1 MRMLIYAVL
10 LVGAI
15 ALITHDRDEQE
26 RPEPP
31 TVQVEWRDP
40 NAGPPGSVG

>member
-1 MRMLIYAVL
+1 MDFLRALFHAVL

-15 ALITHDRDEQE
+15 ALITHDEDA

-31 TVQVEWRDP
+31 TVQVEREP
-40 NAGPPGSVG
+40 NAGSPGSVG